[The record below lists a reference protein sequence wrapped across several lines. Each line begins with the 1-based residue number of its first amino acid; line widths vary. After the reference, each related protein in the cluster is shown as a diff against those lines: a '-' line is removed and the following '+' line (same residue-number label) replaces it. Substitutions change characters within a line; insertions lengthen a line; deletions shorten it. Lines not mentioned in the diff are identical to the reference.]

1 MTQVMTVHGGL
12 VAEPELKFTQGNT
25 PLATFTVAS
34 SKRILNRDTGKWED
48 GKDKLYLRCT
58 AWGTLAENVTAS
70 ALQKGA
76 RVVVTGELLTREWEQ
91 DGQRRSQVELKVSD
105 FGVSLKHATAQVTRS
120 QRDGGGSGGGFG
132 AQTGVGSSGE
142 GFGAQGGFGDP
153 GEFGSPEPF

>member
-91 DGQRRSQVELKVSD
+91 EGQRRSQVELKVSD

-120 QRDGGGSGGGFG
+120 QRDGGGSG
-132 AQTGVGSSGE
+132 ASAAPSAGVGSSDPWNAPQNGLD
-142 GFGAQGGFGDP
+142 GFGD
-153 GEFGSPEPF
+153 EPSF